1 MSVHQFMSDHIS
13 DVREIINQL
22 EKPFDTHAFIKK
34 FARTFQVEYV
44 ELLSQYSQEPFEK
57 VHNQI
62 GKFLL
67 EKNDLLEIQPKGK
80 VKGENIFGEE
90 NYNEAWG

>member
-1 MSVHQFMSDHIS
+1 MSEHIT
-13 DVREIINQL
+13 DIEEIINQM
-22 EKPFDTHAFIKK
+22 ERPFDSHAFIKR
-34 FARTFQVEYV
+34 FTRIFQVEYV

-62 GKFLL
+62 GRFLL
-67 EKNDLLEIQPKGK
+67 EKRELLGIQPNGK

-90 NYNEAWG
+90 NENEEWV

>member
-1 MSVHQFMSDHIS
+1 MSVHQFMSEHIS
-13 DVREIINQL
+13 DIREIIEQM

-34 FARTFQVEYV
+34 FARRFQVEYV
-44 ELLSQYSQEPFEK
+44 GLLSQYSQEPFEK

-67 EKNDLLEIQPKGK
+67 EKKELLGIQPNSK
-80 VKGENIFGEE
+80 VKSENIFGEKNE
-90 NYNEAWG
+90 NEKWN